1 MEVVPL
7 KDKLLVA
14 ENERKKETASG
25 IIIET
30 STTLLDT
37 ASGKVLAIGPE
48 VNNIAV
54 GDSIYLNWGK
64 TSLVKID
71 GAQRVLVAE
80 EDVLAIIR

>member
-48 VNNIAV
+48 VKNIAV

>member
-14 ENERKKETASG
+14 ENERKKET
-25 IIIET
+25 

-48 VNNIAV
+48 VKNIAV